1 MSPSSMDEIKSK
13 ILKFSLADCEHGN
26 QGYNRVLLQLFGL
39 IGHGKSSLVNSCKFV
54 LEDKEY
60 EMYAGAVGSH
70 VTVTLHRT
78 AYPLT
83 NTITIV
89 DNRGCSSMD
98 TYETAEVYAQ
108 LGNFLPLN
116 EEVVWPEG
124 FVGMMRTLENSV
136 MDPNYSDLIVPVF
149 VYSVRSG
156 APNESK
162 EHIKGFL
169 RNCKDMTGIFPIIV
183 LTHKTSGDFYEV
195 EKTFR
200 LMGAEQVIKL
210 ENYTAED
217 HLPTLGKHS
226 DVLNFLS
233 DTLENVNFQMKKVR
247 NPKQEMIKHKIFV
260 LKFIHDGEIAKK
272 MEESEKEKNTSE
284 KAKTS
289 MRGKFKL
296 LDVASN
302 GVKFFFLF
310 NLLFL
315 IFNIGTKMNTRD
327 HSDYCDS
334 ETF

>member
-108 LGNFLPLN
+108 L
-116 EEVVWPEG
+116 
-124 FVGMMRTLENSV
+124 
-136 MDPNYSDLIVPVF
+136 
-149 VYSVRSG
+149 
-156 APNESK
+156 
-162 EHIKGFL
+162 
-169 RNCKDMTGIFPIIV
+169 GIFPIIV